1 MVDCPSL
8 QILLSYLPDAPGKIK
23 KTPEFNEK
31 SHGFG
36 LRNLVDFRLNNTTAA
51 NR

>member
-23 KTPEFNEK
+23 KP
-31 SHGFG
+31 
-36 LRNLVDFRLNNTTAA
+36 RNLMQNPVGSVFKTYWILD
-51 NR
+51 